1 MYAIF
6 SLTIKIFNL
15 KIQGIRYLPC
25 VPVWQIYIINY
36 IELELSQNY
45 WGGEKDMEKTF
56 QELKD
61 KSQPE
66 RWTRV
71 IALEK
76 YGKPAID
83 YLHQAL
89 DDEDKWVRYMAAD
102 ALGNIGDPRSIER
115 LIPLLN
121 DQDQDVR
128 FATAYAL
135 GNIGNPNAAEALTQ
149 TCTRD
154 NCFVKVAA
162 EEALLKITQGIKK

>member
-1 MYAIF
+1 ME
-6 SLTIKIFNL
+6 KIFH
-15 KIQGIRYLPC
+15 
-25 VPVWQIYIINY
+25 
-36 IELELSQNY
+36 
-45 WGGEKDMEKTF
+45 
-56 QELKD
+56 ELKD

-76 YGKPAID
+76 FGKPAVD
-83 YLHQAL
+83 YLHKAL

-102 ALGNIGDPRSIER
+102 ALGNIGDVRSIER

-135 GNIGNPNAAEALTQ
+135 GNIGHPSAEEALTR
-149 TCTRD
+149 TCTHD

-162 EEALLKITQGIKK
+162 EEALEKLNETGKGITVSGMDAAQKASTH

>member
-1 MYAIF
+1 M
-6 SLTIKIFNL
+6 N
-15 KIQGIRYLPC
+15 
-25 VPVWQIYIINY
+25 
-36 IELELSQNY
+36 
-45 WGGEKDMEKTF
+45 WGGEKQDMDKIF
-56 QELKD
+56 NELKD
-61 KSQPE
+61 KNQPE

-76 YGKPAID
+76 FGKPAVD
-83 YLHQAL
+83 YLHKAL

-102 ALGNIGDPRSIER
+102 ALGNIGDVRSIER

-135 GNIGNPNAAEALTQ
+135 GNIGHPNAEKALTQ

-162 EEALLKITQGIKK
+162 EEALAKLNVPAKKV

>member
-1 MYAIF
+1 ME
-6 SLTIKIFNL
+6 KIFL
-15 KIQGIRYLPC
+15 
-25 VPVWQIYIINY
+25 
-36 IELELSQNY
+36 
-45 WGGEKDMEKTF
+45 
-56 QELKD
+56 ELKD
-61 KSQPE
+61 KSQTE

-76 YGKPAID
+76 FGKPAVD
-83 YLHQAL
+83 YLHKAL
-89 DDEDKWVRYMAAD
+89 DDDDKWVRYMAAD
-102 ALGNIGDPRSIER
+102 ALGNIGDVRSIER

-135 GNIGNPNAAEALTQ
+135 GNIGHPSAEDALTM

-162 EEALLKITQGIKK
+162 EEALAKVTEAQKHNVVPGKDTAQKASTK

>member
-1 MYAIF
+1 MD
-6 SLTIKIFNL
+6 KIFH
-15 KIQGIRYLPC
+15 
-25 VPVWQIYIINY
+25 
-36 IELELSQNY
+36 
-45 WGGEKDMEKTF
+45 
-56 QELKD
+56 ELKD
-61 KSQPE
+61 KNQPE

-76 YGKPAID
+76 FGKPAVD
-83 YLHQAL
+83 YLHKAL

-102 ALGNIGDPRSIER
+102 ALGNIGDVRSIER

-135 GNIGNPNAAEALTQ
+135 GNIGHPSAEKALAE
-149 TCTRD
+149 TCSSD

-162 EEALLKITQGIKK
+162 EEALAKVAASQKSSVGISHSSVERASTK

>member
-1 MYAIF
+1 MQ
-6 SLTIKIFNL
+6 KIFL
-15 KIQGIRYLPC
+15 
-25 VPVWQIYIINY
+25 
-36 IELELSQNY
+36 ELE
-45 WGGEKDMEKTF
+45 
-56 QELKD
+56 D
-61 KSQPE
+61 KSQHE

-76 YGKPAID
+76 FGKPAVD
-83 YLHQAL
+83 YLHKAL
-89 DDEDKWVRYMAAD
+89 DDDDKWVRYMAAD
-102 ALGNIGDPRSIER
+102 ALGNIGDVRSVER

-135 GNIGNPNAAEALTQ
+135 GNIGHPSAEDALTR

-162 EEALLKITQGIKK
+162 EEALEKVAVAQKNNVVPGKDAAQRASTQ

>member
-1 MYAIF
+1 
-6 SLTIKIFNL
+6 
-15 KIQGIRYLPC
+15 
-25 VPVWQIYIINY
+25 
-36 IELELSQNY
+36 
-45 WGGEKDMEKTF
+45 MEKTF
-56 QELKD
+56 LELKD
-61 KSQPE
+61 KNQPE

-76 YGKPAID
+76 FGKPAVD
-83 YLHQAL
+83 YLHTAL
-89 DDEDKWVRYMAAD
+89 NDDDKWVRYMAAD
-102 ALGNIGDPRSIER
+102 ALGNIGDVRSIER

-135 GNIGNPNAAEALTQ
+135 GNIGHPSAEEALTR

-162 EEALLKITQGIKK
+162 EEALEKVAVAQKNNVVPGKDAAPRASTK

>member
-1 MYAIF
+1 MQ
-6 SLTIKIFNL
+6 KIFL
-15 KIQGIRYLPC
+15 
-25 VPVWQIYIINY
+25 
-36 IELELSQNY
+36 ELE
-45 WGGEKDMEKTF
+45 
-56 QELKD
+56 D
-61 KSQPE
+61 KSQHE

-76 YGKPAID
+76 FGKPAVD
-83 YLHQAL
+83 YLHKAL
-89 DDEDKWVRYMAAD
+89 DDDDKWVRYMAAD
-102 ALGNIGDPRSIER
+102 ALGNIGDVRSVER

-135 GNIGNPNAAEALTQ
+135 GNIGHPSAEDALTR

-162 EEALLKITQGIKK
+162 EEALAKVAVAQKK

>member
-1 MYAIF
+1 ME
-6 SLTIKIFNL
+6 KIFN
-15 KIQGIRYLPC
+15 
-25 VPVWQIYIINY
+25 
-36 IELELSQNY
+36 ELE
-45 WGGEKDMEKTF
+45 
-56 QELKD
+56 D

-76 YGKPAID
+76 FGKPAVD
-83 YLHQAL
+83 YLHKAL
-89 DDEDKWVRYMAAD
+89 NDDDKWVRYMAAD
-102 ALGNIGDPRSIER
+102 ALGNIGDVRSIER

-135 GNIGNPNAAEALTQ
+135 GNIGHPSAEDALTR

-162 EEALLKITQGIKK
+162 EEALEKVAVAQKNNVVPGKDAAQRASTQ

>member
-1 MYAIF
+1 ME
-6 SLTIKIFNL
+6 KIFH
-15 KIQGIRYLPC
+15 
-25 VPVWQIYIINY
+25 
-36 IELELSQNY
+36 ELE
-45 WGGEKDMEKTF
+45 
-56 QELKD
+56 D

-76 YGKPAID
+76 FGKPAVD
-83 YLHQAL
+83 YLHKAL

-102 ALGNIGDPRSIER
+102 ALGNIGDVRSIER

-135 GNIGNPNAAEALTQ
+135 GNIGHPSAADALTR

-162 EEALLKITQGIKK
+162 EEALAKVEEAKKSSSGYKS

>member
-1 MYAIF
+1 MQ
-6 SLTIKIFNL
+6 KIFL
-15 KIQGIRYLPC
+15 
-25 VPVWQIYIINY
+25 
-36 IELELSQNY
+36 ELE
-45 WGGEKDMEKTF
+45 
-56 QELKD
+56 D
-61 KSQPE
+61 KSQHE

-76 YGKPAID
+76 FGKPAVD
-83 YLHQAL
+83 YLHKAL
-89 DDEDKWVRYMAAD
+89 DDDDKWVRYMAAD
-102 ALGNIGDPRSIER
+102 ALGNIGDVRSVER

-135 GNIGNPNAAEALTQ
+135 GNIGHPSAKDALTR

-162 EEALLKITQGIKK
+162 EEALEKVAVAQKNNVVPGKDAAQRASTQ

>member
-1 MYAIF
+1 MD
-6 SLTIKIFNL
+6 KIFH
-15 KIQGIRYLPC
+15 
-25 VPVWQIYIINY
+25 
-36 IELELSQNY
+36 
-45 WGGEKDMEKTF
+45 
-56 QELKD
+56 ELKD
-61 KSQPE
+61 KNQPE

-76 YGKPAID
+76 FGKPAVD
-83 YLHQAL
+83 YLHKAL

-102 ALGNIGDPRSIER
+102 ALGNIGDVRSIER

-135 GNIGNPNAAEALTQ
+135 GNIGHPSAEEALMR
-149 TCTRD
+149 TCTND

-162 EEALLKITQGIKK
+162 EEALTKVAQAQKHSVVPSKDVAPKASTQ

>member
-1 MYAIF
+1 ME
-6 SLTIKIFNL
+6 KIFL
-15 KIQGIRYLPC
+15 
-25 VPVWQIYIINY
+25 
-36 IELELSQNY
+36 
-45 WGGEKDMEKTF
+45 
-56 QELKD
+56 ELKD

-76 YGKPAID
+76 FGKPAVD
-83 YLHQAL
+83 YLHKAL
-89 DDEDKWVRYMAAD
+89 DDDDKWVRYMAAD
-102 ALGNIGDPRSIER
+102 ALGNIGDVRSIER

-135 GNIGNPNAAEALTQ
+135 GNIGHPSAEQALTQ
-149 TCTRD
+149 TCNRD

-162 EEALLKITQGIKK
+162 EEALVKVAEAQKNNAIPGRDAAQRASTK